1 MIRIVDIQGNGKTR
15 KLLQY
20 AKENKC
26 VVLCSSPA
34 RMADKAVRYE
44 LGYVECMSYEEF
56 LMLYKEN
63 DLPQR
68 KYVVDEM
75 ERFVATIF
83 TNGAIFDGY
92 NLSIINI

>member
-1 MIRIVDIQGNGKTR
+1 MIRIVDVQSNGKTR

-56 LMLYKEN
+56 LNLYKEN
-63 DLPQR
+63 NLPQC
-68 KYVVDEM
+68 KYVIDEM
-75 ERFVATIF
+75 ERFVATLF
-83 TNGAIFDGY
+83 NENAVFDGY
-92 NLSIINI
+92 NMSIINS